1 MTEPK
6 EFLECLKEQTERKFP
21 FVAYREPSAKGGVIK
36 AFLQTYLEVYKTT
49 NFSESGFVFA
59 PFDTRE
65 EAVFIPKEKSEF
77 IETIFTEK
85 EGFELSPVIDYSNS
99 KEIAE
104 KERHINIVQKAIDS
118 INAGKFRKVVL
129 SRKEVL
135 QTGPQDAIEL
145 FQRLLKKYPDAFVY
159 LFHHPLVGTWL
170 GATPETLLEVERNKF
185 RTMALAGTQKFE
197 GSEAVAWGEK
207 EKEEQ
212 QIVTDSIFDS
222 LQSHCIN
229 IQKSEPHTSRAGNLL
244 HLRTNISGEIIP
256 DDDSLKTLITALHPT
271 PAVCGLPKEPA
282 KNFLLETENYDR
294 EFYTGFLGEINMKQ
308 EVKRSSN
315 RRNLE
320 NQAYASVVKS
330 SSLYVNLRCMKI
342 NKDTT
347 EVFVGGGI
355 TKESIPSAEWDETL
369 HKAGTM
375 KAVLEMLDRKMG

>member
-1 MTEPK
+1 MIEPK
-6 EFLECLKEQTERKFP
+6 EFLESLKEQTERKFP
-21 FVAYREPSAKGGVIK
+21 FVAYREPSGRGGVTK

-59 PFDTRE
+59 PFDTRQ
-65 EAVFIPKEKSEF
+65 EAIFIPKEKSEF

-99 KEIAE
+99 QAIAE
-104 KERHINIVQKAIDS
+104 KERHINIVQKAIDA

-185 RTMALAGTQKFE
+185 RTMALAGTQKYD
-197 GSEAVAWGEK
+197 GSEDVEWGEK

-212 QIVTDSIFDS
+212 QMVTNSILEN
-222 LQSHCIN
+222 LQGHCIN
-229 IQKSEPHTSRAGNLL
+229 IQKSEPQTSRAGNLL
-244 HLRTNISGEIIP
+244 HLKTDISGEIIP
-256 DDDSLKTLITALHPT
+256 DDESLKTLITALHPT

-282 KNFLLETENYDR
+282 KNFLLEIENYDR

-315 RRNLE
+315 RRNQE

-330 SSLYVNLRCMKI
+330 SSLYVNLRCMKV

-355 TKESIPSAEWDETL
+355 TKESIPSAEWEETL
-369 HKAGTM
+369 NKGGTM
-375 KAVLEMLDRKMG
+375 KAVLDMLDRKMG

>member
-1 MTEPK
+1 MIEPK
-6 EFLECLKEQTERKFP
+6 EFFERLKEHKGRKLP
-21 FVAYREPSAKGGVIK
+21 FVSYREPSARGGMTK
-36 AFLQTYLEVYKTT
+36 ALLQTYIEVYRTEA
-49 NFSESGFVFA
+49 FSESGFVFA

-65 EAVFIPKEKSEF
+65 EAVFIPKEKSES
-77 IETIFTEK
+77 IETIFEEK

-99 KEIAE
+99 REIAE
-104 KERHINIVQKAIDS
+104 KERHTNIVQKGIDS

-135 QTGPQDAIEL
+135 QTGPQDALEL
-145 FQRLLKKYPDAFVY
+145 FQRLLKKYPEAFVY

-197 GSEAVAWGEK
+197 GSQDVAWGEK

-222 LQSHCIN
+222 LQGHCIN
-229 IQKSEPHTSRAGNLL
+229 IEKTEPHTSRAGNLL
-244 HLRTNISGEIIP
+244 HLRTDISGEIIP
-256 DDDSLKTLITALHPT
+256 DDDNLRSLITALHPT
-271 PAVCGLPKEPA
+271 PAVCGLPKESA
-282 KNFLLETENYDR
+282 KNFLLESENYDR

-308 EVKRSSN
+308 EVKRSGN
-315 RRNLE
+315 RRNQE
-320 NQAYASVVKS
+320 NQAYSSVVKRT
-330 SSLYVNLRCMKI
+330 SLYVNLRCMKV

-355 TKESIPSAEWDETL
+355 TKESIPSAEWEETL

-375 KAVLEMLDRKMG
+375 KAVLDMLDRKMG

>member
-1 MTEPK
+1 MKEPN
-6 EFLECLKEQTERKFP
+6 EFIECLKEQTKRNFP
-21 FVAYREPSAKGGVIK
+21 FVAYREPSAKGGVTK
-36 AFLQTYLEVYKTT
+36 ALLQTYLDIYKTT
-49 NFSESGFVFA
+49 TFSESGFVFA
-59 PFDTRE
+59 PFDTRD
-65 EAVFIPKEKSEF
+65 EAIFIPKEKSEF

-104 KERHINIVQKAIDS
+104 KERHINIVQKAIDA

-135 QTGPQDAIEL
+135 QTGPQDAVEL
-145 FQRLLKKYPDAFVY
+145 FQRLLKKYPEAFVY

-170 GATPETLLEVERNKF
+170 GATPETLLEVERKKF

-197 GSEAVAWGEK
+197 GSEDVTWGEK

-244 HLRTNISGEIIP
+244 HLRTDISGEIIP
-256 DDDSLKTLITALHPT
+256 DDENLKTLITALHPT

-282 KNFLLETENYDR
+282 KNFLLETENYER

-315 RRNLE
+315 RRNQE

-355 TKESIPSAEWDETL
+355 TQESTPSAEWEETL
-369 HKAGTM
+369 HKTGTM
-375 KAVLEMLDRKMG
+375 KAVLDMLDRKMG